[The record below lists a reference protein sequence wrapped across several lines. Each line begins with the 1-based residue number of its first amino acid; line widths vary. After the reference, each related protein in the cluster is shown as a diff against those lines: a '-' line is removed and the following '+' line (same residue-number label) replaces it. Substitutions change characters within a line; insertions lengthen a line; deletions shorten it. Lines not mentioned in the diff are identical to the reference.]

1 MNIVALLLVS
11 CLLNYSCPFTLQ
23 AVKLK
28 VDLEKEHVS
37 GMQVLNKMN
46 TCVRQLEA
54 QVHEFQLKRM
64 QQTQVNLFFLNAI
77 FYLKSKYLIQF
88 ASSPHDWL

>member
-1 MNIVALLLVS
+1 M
-11 CLLNYSCPFTLQ
+11 
-23 AVKLK
+23 
-28 VDLEKEHVS
+28 DLEKEHAR

-46 TCVRQLEA
+46 TRVRQLEA

>member
-1 MNIVALLLVS
+1 MSLYFAGCETENGSRERA
-11 CLLNYSCPFTLQ
+11 CTWY
-23 AVKLK
+23 
-28 VDLEKEHVS
+28 E
-37 GMQVLNKMN
+37 VLNKMN
-46 TCVRQLEA
+46 TRVRQLEA

>member
-54 QVHEFQLKRM
+54 QVHEFQLQRM
-64 QQTQVNLFFLNAI
+64 QQTQVNLFFKCI
-77 FYLKSKYLIQF
+77 FLFKKYLIQLLVV
-88 ASSPHDWL
+88 SMIGCS

>member
-1 MNIVALLLVS
+1 M
-11 CLLNYSCPFTLQ
+11 
-23 AVKLK
+23 
-28 VDLEKEHVS
+28 DLEKEHAR

-46 TCVRQLEA
+46 TRVRQLEA

-77 FYLKSKYLIQF
+77 FYLKSKYLIQLLVV
-88 ASSPHDWL
+88 SMIGCTWVWN